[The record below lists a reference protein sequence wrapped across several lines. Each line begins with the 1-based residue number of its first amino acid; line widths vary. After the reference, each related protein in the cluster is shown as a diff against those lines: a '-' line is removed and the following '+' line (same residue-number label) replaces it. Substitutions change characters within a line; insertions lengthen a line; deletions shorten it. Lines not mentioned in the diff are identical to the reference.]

1 MKIQFYKISN
11 VSKKINKQLPS
22 TPPLTLDGFLKDGSN
37 IMDPIIQIEHSGV
50 PDYNYAFIPEFNRF
64 YFMKPATSV
73 TNNVW
78 EISLHVDVL
87 YTYRQGILTAPCI
100 VAKSSSKYNLYLN
113 DANYKC
119 YQNPHIFSERFPSGF
134 NVENAHFIMTLFG
147 DKVAAS

>member
-1 MKIQFYKISN
+1 MRIQFYKISN
-11 VSKKINKQLPS
+11 VSKKINKQLPG

-37 IMDPIIQIEHSGV
+37 IMDPVIQIEHSGV